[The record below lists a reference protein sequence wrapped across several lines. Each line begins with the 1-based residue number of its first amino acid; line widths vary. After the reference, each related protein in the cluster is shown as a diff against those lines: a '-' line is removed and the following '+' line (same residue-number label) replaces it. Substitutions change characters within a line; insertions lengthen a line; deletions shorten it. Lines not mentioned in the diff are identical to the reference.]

1 MIVLDQFRDAIR
13 AAGLTPPDA
22 IVDDGKLHRFAPN
35 GKRHDDAGWYIL
47 HGDGIPAGIFGDW
60 RQDFSQTWRADIGRP
75 LSPAEQAAH
84 RERIRTAQQAR
95 EADDLRRKAE
105 AATTAATIWKAARPA
120 PADHPYLLRKGIKAH
135 GARLAE
141 DGRLIIPLRVD
152 GALHSLQ
159 YIGADGEKRFLPG
172 GRVAG
177 CYFGIGATKDAKAL
191 CIAEGFAT
199 GASVYEA
206 TGHPVACAMN
216 AGNLEPVA
224 LALRAKFPDLPLIL
238 CADDDHRTEGNPG
251 VTKANAAALAVGGKV
266 AIPVFGADRPEGATD
281 LNDLHQARG
290 LEAVNGA
297 VEAAAAPEDIKHQ
310 PAAAGAPA
318 ADPSGYDVTLIRGD
332 SIEPEAIRWIWNGW
346 LAAGKFHVLAGSPG
360 VGKSTI
366 ALALAATITSG
377 GRWPDG
383 TRAAPGNVLI
393 WSGEDDPADTLVPR
407 LIASGADMARIW
419 VVGDVREGD
428 DRVAFDPARH
438 MGALEL
444 QATRIGG
451 VALVMVDPVVS
462 AVAGDSHKNAEVRRS
477 LQPLVDLATRLDCAM
492 LGISHFTKGT
502 AGRDPTER
510 VTGSLAFGALARIV
524 LVAAKLPADDGGKD
538 DRILA
543 RAKCNIG
550 IDVGGFGYSIEQT
563 ELDTKPGLFASRVLW
578 GEAIDGTARELLAD
592 AEDHDDVERT
602 AIGEAADFLRDELAA
617 GAVPVREIQ
626 KRARAA
632 GIADRTLRR
641 AKAVVGADNRKNS
654 YRGGWEWYLRADP
667 SPKMAKDCEDGQTK
681 SLDTFDRVGHL
692 PDCGDPKMARSPEDV
707 QQNSLAILGDVGH
720 LGDGDDVVEVEF

>member
-1 MIVLDQFRDAIR
+1 MLVLGAIWSAHTRSAVTGTGGSMTALFVCSQASDASAIAARGFSTIQAGTWTLLELSEQRGRKVRVLRHDVQAARGCAAVLSALSCDVQLLTRDVDVQTAD
-13 AAGLTPPDA
+13 LLSEPTTPMFPVPPDTPNA
-22 IVDDGKLHRFAPN
+22 SMGHDQDGGVPQVPGNDPN
-35 GKRHDDAGWYIL
+35 DCNV
-47 HGDGIPAGIFGDW
+47 
-60 RQDFSQTWRADIGRP
+60 Q
-75 LSPAEQAAH
+75 
-84 RERIRTAQQAR
+84 
-95 EADDLRRKAE
+95 
-105 AATTAATIWKAARPA
+105 
-120 PADHPYLLRKGIKAH
+120 
-135 GARLAE
+135 
-141 DGRLIIPLRVD
+141 
-152 GALHSLQ
+152 
-159 YIGADGEKRFLPG
+159 
-172 GRVAG
+172 
-177 CYFGIGATKDAKAL
+177 
-191 CIAEGFAT
+191 
-199 GASVYEA
+199 
-206 TGHPVACAMN
+206 
-216 AGNLEPVA
+216 
-224 LALRAKFPDLPLIL
+224 
-238 CADDDHRTEGNPG
+238 
-251 VTKANAAALAVGGKV
+251 
-266 AIPVFGADRPEGATD
+266 
-281 LNDLHQARG
+281 
-290 LEAVNGA
+290 
-297 VEAAAAPEDIKHQ
+297 
-310 PAAAGAPA
+310 
-318 ADPSGYDVTLIRGD
+318 LIRGD

-366 ALALAATITSG
+366 SLALVATITSG
-377 GRWPDG
+377 GRWPDS
-383 TRAAPGNVLI
+383 TRATSGNVLI

-407 LIASGADMARIW
+407 LLASGADMSRIW
-419 VVGDVREGD
+419 FVGDVREGH

-444 QATRIGG
+444 QATRIGD
-451 VALVMVDPVVS
+451 VKMVIVDPVVS

-563 ELDTKPGLFASRVLW
+563 ELDRKPGLFASRVLW

-617 GAVPVREIQ
+617 GAVPVTEIQ

-681 SLDTFDRVGHL
+681 SLDTFDKVGHL
-692 PDCGDPKMARSPEDV
+692 PERGDPKMAKSPEDV

-720 LGDGDDVVEVEF
+720 LGDGDGVVEVEF